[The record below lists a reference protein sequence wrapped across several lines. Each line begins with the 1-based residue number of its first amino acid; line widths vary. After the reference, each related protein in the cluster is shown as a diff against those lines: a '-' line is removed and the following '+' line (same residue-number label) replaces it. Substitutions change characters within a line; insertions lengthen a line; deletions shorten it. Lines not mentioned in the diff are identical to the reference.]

1 MWTESQYAPPIAA
14 APRPPHDLP
23 MTQPPAPLPAAA
35 DILAFWREAGEDKW
49 YVRDESF
56 DAAIRARFLP
66 SHEAAARGELWSWE
80 DTPQGALAL
89 LILLDQFPRN
99 LFRGSA
105 HAFATDAPALCVAE
119 RAIARGFDAQVEG
132 PLRQFFYLPLMHA
145 ENMDAQRRCVQAFED
160 LGAGFENNL
169 KYALA
174 HLDIIERF
182 GRFPHRN
189 PVLGRI
195 TSAQEQAFL
204 DSGGFAG

>member
-1 MWTESQYAPPIAA
+1 
-14 APRPPHDLP
+14 
-23 MTQPPAPLPAAA
+23 MTNPAPLPAPA
-35 DILAFWREAGEDKW
+35 DIVAFWREAGADKW
-49 YVRDESF
+49 YARDDAF
-56 DAAIRARFLP
+56 DAAIRARFLQA
-66 SHEAAARGELWSWE
+66 HDAAARGELWRWE
-80 DTPQGALAL
+80 DTPEGALAL

-105 HAFATDAPALCVAE
+105 HAFATDAPALRVAD
-119 RAIARGFDAQVEG
+119 RAIERGLDAHVEG

-145 ENMDAQRRCVQAFED
+145 EDRDAQRRCVEAFEK

-169 KYALA
+169 KFAIA
-174 HLDIIERF
+174 HLDVIERF

-204 DSGGFAG
+204 DGGGFAG